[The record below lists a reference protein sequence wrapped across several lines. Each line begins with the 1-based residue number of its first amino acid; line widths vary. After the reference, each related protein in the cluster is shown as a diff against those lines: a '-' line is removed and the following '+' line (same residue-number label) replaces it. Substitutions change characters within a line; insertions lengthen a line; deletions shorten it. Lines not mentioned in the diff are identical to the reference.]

1 MSGNNRFKRHVVA
14 VLVSADV
21 AGTKKE
27 VHATVKRWVE
37 HHGHTSASFG
47 FQFLDVGRVTVKF
60 NSSAKPALGEE
71 VVDGDGADSG

>member
-14 VLVSADV
+14 VLVNADV

-37 HHGHTSASFG
+37 HYGHTSARFG
-47 FQFLDVGRVTVKF
+47 FQFLDVGRVVVKF
-60 NSSAKPALGEE
+60 SGSVKPALGE
-71 VVDGDGADSG
+71 VVKDEEDDA